1 MAGADDW
8 QVVSRG
14 GVVMLGVV
22 GVEMRVV
29 LSVAVRSYCRR
40 FPFSLGS
47 FGFGILFLLENS
59 QQRLFKQ

>member
-22 GVEMRVV
+22 GVEMRVCPLSRCQILLQT
-29 LSVAVRSYCRR
+29 LSV
-40 FPFSLGS
+40 FSWKLWVWNPLPPG
-47 FGFGILFLLENS
+47 E
-59 QQRLFKQ
+59 